1 MKDHIKKDAYSD
13 GYSYYFPENP
23 TDEPI
28 LKHEEIRGVWIP
40 SEIFFNPNLTA
51 AEKLLLGEI
60 FNLSP
65 NDGSGCF
72 ASNKYLGRIM
82 GLSASRIA
90 NVISDLR
97 GRGYVETLGFDGYMR
112 RLVCTLKSD

>member
-1 MKDHIKKDAYSD
+1 MKDHIRKEEFSD

-23 TDEPI
+23 PDEPI
-28 LKHEEIRGVWIP
+28 LKHDEIRGVWIP

-60 FNLSP
+60 YNLSP

-72 ASNKYLGRIM
+72 ASNKYLGKVM
-82 GLSASRIA
+82 GISGGRIA
-90 NVISDLR
+90 NILTDLR
-97 GRGYVETLGFDGYMR
+97 KRGYINTLSFDGAIR
-112 RLVCTLKSD
+112 RMVCTLKKS